1 MKVPALTIFLL
12 STAGLGL
19 ASAQSSTEA
28 APATSPVTAEADITV
43 GRSTENVNVAAAQVR
58 LFGASKSDLRF
69 FFEAVW
75 SGRTTSTS
83 DAFGAAYPYDNSV
96 RPMEAYVEKMT
107 HPGGRLFGVRLGRYR
122 TPFGI
127 YGRSEHA
134 YNGFLRAPLI
144 RYGTN
149 WSLSNT
155 FLEAGANVVAG
166 TPSLY
171 VEGSVGTPVDE
182 GASRRRQGP
191 DVVIRAQGFYRSFIF
206 GASTMHAKAA
216 DRNPWAFGPMVFHGI
231 DGRWMGHG
239 VQIRG
244 EWITGQPFDDVST
257 QGGYVDAMVHPR
269 PFGPV
274 TAVARVERLDYDAG
288 PFSAYYRRVTVGA
301 RVRIA
306 SAVALQINGVAPFR
320 DLATTSRKALDV
332 GVTFSHRF

>member
-1 MKVPALTIFLL
+1 MTTPAIAILFL
-12 STAGLGL
+12 STAGAGL
-19 ASAQSSTEA
+19 AQAQSPKEIS
-28 APATSPVTAEADITV
+28 PATSPVTAEADITV
-43 GRSTENVNVAAAQVR
+43 GRSTDDVSAAAAQIR
-58 LFGASKSDLRF
+58 LFGASKSDLRYF
-69 FFEAVW
+69 VEAVW
-75 SGRTTSTS
+75 SARTASAS

-96 RPMEAYVEKMT
+96 RPMEAYIEKMV

-149 WSLSNT
+149 WALSNT

-166 TPSLY
+166 TPSLS
-171 VEGSVGTPVDE
+171 VEGSVGSPLDE
-182 GASRRRQGP
+182 GASRRRQGV
-191 DVVIRAQGFYRSFIF
+191 DAVVRAQAYYRSFIF
-206 GASTMHAKAA
+206 GASTMHTQAA
-216 DRNPWAFGPMVFHGI
+216 DRNPWATGPMVFRGI
-231 DGRWMGHG
+231 DARWMGHG

-244 EWITGQPFDDVST
+244 EWTTGRPFDNVGT
-257 QGGYVDAMVHPR
+257 QGGYVDALVHPR
-269 PFGPV
+269 LFGPV

-288 PFSAYYRRVTVGA
+288 PFSAYYRRVTIGA

-306 SAVALQINGVAPFR
+306 GSLAVQVNGLAPFR
-320 DLATTSRKALDV
+320 DLTETSRSAIDV